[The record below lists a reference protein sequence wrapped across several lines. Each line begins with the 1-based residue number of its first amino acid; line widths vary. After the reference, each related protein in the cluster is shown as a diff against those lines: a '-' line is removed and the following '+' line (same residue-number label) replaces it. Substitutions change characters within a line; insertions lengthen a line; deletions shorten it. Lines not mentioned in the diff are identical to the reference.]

1 MSLAADLASAV
12 DPVGFARSLS
22 FDPEPWQA
30 SLLRSKERR
39 VLVVCARQVGKST
52 VAALKALQ
60 VAQYQ
65 PGGLSLI
72 FSPSQRQSDELLAKV
87 RGLYRRLGSAKPA
100 RDNGSELR
108 LENGSRIV
116 SLPGSE
122 SSTRGFSAARLL
134 ILDEAARASDDLLA
148 SAVPMVA
155 GDGQLMVMSTPWGR
169 RGFFFA
175 LHEDQGNGWQ
185 RHKITAYESQQFTP
199 TRIAEAKAL
208 HGSFVFASDYE
219 CQFGDNDAQL
229 FSTELVRAAFTPG
242 VRPLEV
248 G

>member
-12 DPVGFARSLS
+12 DPVRFAEGLA
-22 FDPEPWQA
+22 FDPEPWQ
-30 SLLRSKERR
+30 SKLLRSQERR
-39 VLVVCARQVGKST
+39 GLVVCARQVGKST

-60 VAQYQ
+60 VAQYT
-65 PGGLSLI
+65 PGCLSLI
-72 FSPSQRQSDELLAKV
+72 FSPSQRQSDELLSKV

-100 RDNGSELR
+100 RDNGSELQ

-134 ILDEAARASDDLLA
+134 ILDEAARANDDLLA
-148 SAVPMVA
+148 AAVPMVA

-175 LHEDQGNGWQ
+175 LHDDEGNGWE
-185 RHKITAYESQQFTP
+185 RHKVTVYESAQYTSE
-199 TRIAEAKAL
+199 RIAEAKAL

-229 FSTELVRAAFTPG
+229 FGTELVRAAFSAG
-242 VRPLEV
+242 VEPLELI
-248 G
+248 